1 MADWWQELQ
10 NTKPRE
16 TGGSYRKRW
25 GQDRLVHPTQSWPT
39 SGKNFKIRSLG
50 RPAVRIANGGDK
62 IGSSQAVL
70 CHANQY
76 NTRGIFCSN
85 NAAFFP
91 LHVMQSQRKWQ
102 EPAWEFTIV
111 ADHEFWTPIIQ
122 HYLNKG
128 LRQRDMPEQI
138 AKDHDGRK
146 ISTRSISRLINK
158 YGLKT
163 ARQPCLSLSEMGDS
177 ILQEQLRVNG
187 THLPRHF
194 IQGFQFTRDPTE
206 AAARFAGN
214 KTITRKGLVSP
225 GPNEEE
231 QMGIEVWGICD
242 KYSRHELALWA
253 VPNSRL
259 AIVPPALYLM
269 LVKEKKGIPLQTT
282 SDKGSET
289 GQLAAMQTALRTF
302 YELGLSVETLPPH
315 RFVKSVHNITRE
327 RGWCPLWNKDLK
339 NVLLA
344 WREGQLEVG
353 YIDSNPTHRMM
364 GVWLWARVV
373 ESRLDNAR
381 QLNGVHRVRRQDHVL
396 LPTGGHVEDFYNNP
410 EKYDEDTISRL
421 LAEHIPQRL
430 FQFGTDESHA
440 LATEL
445 FTQVGSPALTSL
457 NAWEVWRAM
466 MAKLPGGLN

>member
-1 MADWWQELQ
+1 MSRNHNE
-10 NTKPRE
+10 
-16 TGGSYRKRW
+16 
-25 GQDRLVHPTQSWPT
+25 
-39 SGKNFKIRSLG
+39 SGKNQH
-50 RPAVRIANGGDK
+50 
-62 IGSSQAVL
+62 GSSVL
-70 CHANQY
+70 
-76 NTRGIFCSN
+76 
-85 NAAFFP
+85 
-91 LHVMQSQRKWQ
+91 
-102 EPAWEFTIV
+102 

-138 AKDHDGRK
+138 AKDHDGQK
-146 ISTRSISRLINK
+146 ISTRSISWLINK

-177 ILQEQLRVNG
+177 ILQVTEEDPLASWGIRRIQEQLRVNS
-187 THLPRHF
+187 THLPHRF

-225 GPNEEE
+225 GPNEEWCVDGHEKLKE

-242 KYSRHELALWA
+242 KYSRRELALWA

-289 GQLAAMQTALRTF
+289 GQLAAMQTALC
-302 YELGLSVETLPPH
+302 VETLPPH

-327 RGWCPLWNKDLK
+327 RGWRPLWHKDLK

-364 GVWLWARVV
+364 GVWLWAQVV
-373 ESRLDNAR
+373 QSHLDNAR

-396 LPTGGHVEDFYNNP
+396 LPTGGRVEDFYNNP
-410 EKYDEDTISRL
+410 EKYGGENILIPVDEDTISQL
-421 LAEHIPQRL
+421 LAEHVPQRL

-457 NAWEVWRAM
+457 NAWEVWHAM